1 MKKAIYLSIQYMK
14 KQKGRTFA
22 LITGISLAVMLVFSL
37 NVIPETKSKL
47 DIQKAY
53 ETFEDYHV
61 EYSDLDKTTLDKLK
75 KDKEVTKMESIVN
88 LGDAIYKNG
97 VAMGLNSYNDGFN
110 DEFGY
115 KFVKGDAPKNKN
127 EIVLEEKAL
136 KSMGLSDK
144 LGQSIDLNI
153 EKEYKDKSN
162 SSQIFNNK
170 ATFKLVGIVKKPN
183 DYYKENEYYKV
194 RAFTY
199 YKEGEGSF
207 IPNELIKYNG
217 VLNLNTK
224 TPDFAKIQGIAAKYN
239 IDESSFNPN
248 VFLVYALDDY
258 KMSKETNFSINN
270 KLLPMIASVL
280 LIYNV
285 FNMILVDMTNQIGM
299 LKAIGASKKHI
310 RLIIGFQSF
319 VVLILG
325 SLIGFILGIICSYIG
340 LMGVF
345 NDKVSLYIS
354 KSSILEPMIMAIIT
368 VILAS
373 IVPIYKS
380 GKISPIEAIRK
391 TDKNTKRRKNRFYHK
406 MIRKI
411 FGISGE
417 MAYKNVWRNKTRTIL
432 SILAI
437 SLGGALYIDKMSV
450 YNSPSDNID
459 STALSIMSMGNSDI
473 NLSHNSMNT
482 ENLLVGYEQK
492 YIDEISKIKNVKNVS
507 LSMDT
512 YGFLETNALNL
523 DKKYIDAQRIKAK
536 DNNIETDLCVQG
548 YGKNEFKDIDS
559 YLEKGSLPNKN
570 QQYKEAVIYNNF
582 YYINEADHDNK
593 ILKKANIG
601 DLIDIKIPVIKDGK
615 KVYQKNTVKVCGILN
630 KDFGKDR
637 PGGYGGTFKVI
648 LNEDEFKDI
657 TNRNSYNNISLQIEK
672 DSDKQVQKDLEKIL
686 KDKPFSEIE
695 SKYKNRMFYTDQDV
709 KLKKEILLVV
719 TLIAIIS
726 SINIFCTIKT
736 NLLIRINELST
747 LRSIGM
753 SIKQVKSMIVKES
766 LIYGITSMI
775 IGGIVGTYK
784 YYDYVSMV
792 NNIYKE
798 GLQMDS
804 VIKFNIPIVEILEY
818 GAVCILICIIAVYL
832 SKRKI
837 EKLSIS
843 QGLRITD

>member
-97 VAMGLNSYNDGFN
+97 VAMGLNSYNSGFN

-153 EKEYKDKSN
+153 EKEYKDKNN

-170 ATFKLVGIVKKPN
+170 AKFKLVGIVKKPN

-224 TPDFAKIQGIAAKYN
+224 TPDFEKIQAMAAKYN

-248 VFLVYALDDY
+248 ILLVYALDEY
-258 KMSKETNFSINN
+258 KESKTTNFSINN

-310 RLIIGFQSF
+310 RLIIGFQSL

-354 KSSILEPMIMAIIT
+354 KSSVLEPMVMATIT

-391 TDKNTKRRKNRFYHK
+391 TDKNTKRRKSRFYHK

-432 SILAI
+432 SILSI
-437 SLGGALYIDKMSV
+437 SLGGALYIDHMSV
-450 YNSPSDNID
+450 SNSMNDNMD
-459 STALSIMSMGNSDI
+459 SMTLSIMSMGNSDI

-512 YGFLETNALNL
+512 YGFLEINALNL
-523 DKKYIDAQRIKAK
+523 DKKYIDSQRIKSK

-548 YGKNEFKDIDS
+548 YGKSEFKDIAS

-570 QQYKEAVIYNNF
+570 QQRKEAIIYNN
-582 YYINEADHDNK
+582 YYYDGDYDNK

-601 DLIDIKIPVIKDGK
+601 DLVDIKIPVIKDGK
-615 KVYQKNTVKVCGILN
+615 KVYQKNTVKVCGMLN

-637 PGGYGGTFKVI
+637 PGGYGGTFKAI
-648 LNEDEFKDI
+648 LNEDDFKDI
-657 TNRNSYNNISLQIEK
+657 TNMNLYNNISLQIEK
-672 DSDKQVQKDLEKIL
+672 DSDKQVEKDLEKIL

-695 SKYKNRMFYTDQDV
+695 SKHKYRMIYADQDGEG
-709 KLKKEILLVV
+709 KKEVLLVV
-719 TLIAIIS
+719 ILIAIIS

-736 NLLIRINELST
+736 NLLIRINEFAT

-753 SIKQVKSMIVKES
+753 SIKQVKLMIVKES

-775 IGGIVGTYK
+775 VGGMIGTYK

-792 NNIYKE
+792 NDIYE
-798 GLQMDS
+798 DGSQMDR

-818 GAVCILICIIAVYL
+818 GAVCILVCIVAVYL

-843 QGLRITD
+843 EGLRVTD

>member
-14 KQKGRTFA
+14 KQKGRTLA

-75 KDKEVTKMESIVN
+75 NDKEVTKMESIVN
-88 LGDAIYKNG
+88 LGSAIYKNG

-153 EKEYKDKSN
+153 EKEYKDKN
-162 SSQIFNNK
+162 NLSQIFNNK

-183 DYYKENEYYKV
+183 DYYKENEYYQV

-224 TPDFAKIQGIAAKYN
+224 TPDFSKIQGIAAKYN
-239 IDESSFNPN
+239 IDESSFTPN
-248 VFLVYALDDY
+248 ILLVYALDDY

-310 RLIIGFQSF
+310 RLIIGFQSL

-325 SLIGFILGIICSYIG
+325 SLIGFILGGICSYIG

-354 KSSILEPMIMAIIT
+354 KSSILEPMVMATIT

-373 IVPIYKS
+373 IVPVYKS

-391 TDKNTKRRKNRFYHK
+391 TDKSNKRRKNRFYHK
-406 MIRKI
+406 MIRKT

-437 SLGGALYIDKMSV
+437 SLGGALYIDHMSV
-450 YNSPSDNID
+450 SNSMNDNID
-459 STALSIMSMGNSDI
+459 SMTLNIMSMGNSDI

-512 YGFLETNALNL
+512 YGFLEINALNL
-523 DKKYIDAQRIKAK
+523 DKKYIDSERIEAK
-536 DNNIETDLCVQG
+536 DNNIETLLCVQG
-548 YGKNEFKDIDS
+548 YGKNEFKDIAS

-582 YYINEADHDNK
+582 YYVNEA
-593 ILKKANIG
+593 
-601 DLIDIKIPVIKDGK
+601 
-615 KVYQKNTVKVCGILN
+615 Q
-630 KDFGKDR
+630 
-637 PGGYGGTFKVI
+637 
-648 LNEDEFKDI
+648 
-657 TNRNSYNNISLQIEK
+657 
-672 DSDKQVQKDLEKIL
+672 
-686 KDKPFSEIE
+686 
-695 SKYKNRMFYTDQDV
+695 
-709 KLKKEILLVV
+709 
-719 TLIAIIS
+719 
-726 SINIFCTIKT
+726 
-736 NLLIRINELST
+736 
-747 LRSIGM
+747 
-753 SIKQVKSMIVKES
+753 
-766 LIYGITSMI
+766 
-775 IGGIVGTYK
+775 
-784 YYDYVSMV
+784 
-792 NNIYKE
+792 
-798 GLQMDS
+798 
-804 VIKFNIPIVEILEY
+804 
-818 GAVCILICIIAVYL
+818 
-832 SKRKI
+832 
-837 EKLSIS
+837 
-843 QGLRITD
+843 